1 MIGVIDFSNPVFNY
15 RNKGYTSIIN
25 QVIDIAL
32 EHHKKYKNFNVT
44 INDEQILKDFCPIF
58 NSETFDY
65 NASNMF
71 LENFF
76 LNNTTHNFFNAHTV
90 ANKENLHLRKKVL
103 DNILKPKLEVL
114 EESKRIRNLI
124 GDSNVLG
131 IQIRGTDKKN
141 EIPPIPNDVIVKT
154 IREFIKK
161 QSIKKIFLSTDDIN
175 YVNLLT
181 YEFGDIIFYNKK
193 NTISYDGNPIHF
205 SNEKESL
212 NREVLTDVYV
222 LSTCEHLIYC
232 FSNVSFLALTLGV
245 DRIKNFKNL
254 NVE

>member
-1 MIGVIDFSNPVFNY
+1 MIGRIDFSNPVFNY
-15 RNKGYTSIIN
+15 SYKGYTSIIN

-32 EHHKKYKNFNVT
+32 EHYKKYKNFNVT
-44 INDEQILKDFCPIF
+44 INDEQILKDFYPIF
-58 NSETFDY
+58 DSETFDY
-65 NASNMF
+65 NASDVF
-71 LENFF
+71 LNNFF
-76 LNNTTHNFFNAHTV
+76 LNDTTHNFFNAHTV
-90 ANKENLHLRKKVL
+90 ANKENLYLRKKVL

-114 EESKRIRNLI
+114 QESEIIRNQI

-141 EIPPIPNDVIVKT
+141 EIPAIPNDVIVKKV
-154 IREFIKK
+154 REYVEK
-161 QSIKKIFLSTDDIN
+161 QNINKIFLSTDDIN

-181 YEFGDIIFYNKK
+181 YEFGNVIFYNKK
-193 NTISYDGNPIHF
+193 NTVSYDGNPIHF

-212 NREVLTDVYV
+212 NREVLTDAYV

-245 DRIKNFKNL
+245 DRIRNFKNL

>member
-1 MIGVIDFSNPVFNY
+1 
-15 RNKGYTSIIN
+15 
-25 QVIDIAL
+25 
-32 EHHKKYKNFNVT
+32 
-44 INDEQILKDFCPIF
+44 
-58 NSETFDY
+58 
-65 NASNMF
+65 
-71 LENFF
+71 
-76 LNNTTHNFFNAHTV
+76 
-90 ANKENLHLRKKVL
+90 
-103 DNILKPKLEVL
+103 
-114 EESKRIRNLI
+114 
-124 GDSNVLG
+124 VLG

-154 IREFIKK
+154 IREYIKK
-161 QSIKKIFLSTDDIN
+161 QNIKKIFLSTDDIN
-175 YVNLLT
+175 YVDLLT

-245 DRIKNFKNL
+245 GIIKNFKNL
-254 NVE
+254 NVS